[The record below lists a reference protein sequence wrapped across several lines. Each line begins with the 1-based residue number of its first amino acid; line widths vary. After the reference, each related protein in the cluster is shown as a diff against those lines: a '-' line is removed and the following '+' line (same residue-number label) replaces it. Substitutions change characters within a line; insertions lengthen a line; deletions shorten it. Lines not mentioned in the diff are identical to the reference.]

1 MTPETSST
9 SALPLPH
16 SPAWSHPTF
25 HMGTLDIDDLTLAE
39 AVDAIVALARSGQGG
54 TVLTP
59 NTDHVVLA
67 EHDARLRD
75 AYAGASLSLVD
86 GTPLLWLSRLLGP
99 RLREKVSGSDLVFP
113 LMERAAAEG
122 LRVYLLGGAPGV
134 AERAAERLRQRLPA
148 LQIVGTDA
156 PAIGLEAEA
165 LCPTDAL
172 ARVNAARPELVLVAL
187 GCPKQEIF
195 MRTSAAALRPA
206 VLLGIGA
213 SLDFLAGTAHRA
225 PPWVSAAGLEWLYR
239 LGQEPRRLWRRYLV
253 RDPEMLAIAAREAL
267 RRARR
272 QPGAPEAPTPETRV
286 LLVGDDLPEDLEA
299 ELRLPGVC
307 WQRRSALAGP
317 LPPAASIAA
326 EPGHVL
332 LALGPDAALRERG
345 LPEPLLRQARDLVRG
360 FADRDPA
367 PAVVVCAIPPSPRDD
382 PRLQQSIVLANRGLR
397 ALAEE
402 RGLGWLDLHGLLR
415 DDHTPTPRLDPRFGG
430 DGEQLNGRAHRLFRD
445 AVAAELGQRTP
456 RFVVDAA
463 RDAEAVARDALVHAR
478 RHAGEQAWRRGLFA
492 RELDPSR
499 DRVAL
504 LFFGDVE
511 RDTWIH
517 GDRAAR
523 RLARQVRH
531 ALTHR
536 HRISGF
542 TVAFQALCR
551 ALSRAGF
558 RVVVDDYAL
567 ARANPHFPVGVAGYP
582 HILDD
587 WTLPNPLVLGPGLFD
602 HPAQAL
608 HLLNDPRVRAYL
620 TPEGWMRDLFG
631 GPLGDLC
638 LPWHAGVDLEAW
650 ASCRAAPKDVDAL
663 VYVKF
668 LWDREGGRRTLLAPI
683 LAELARR
690 GLRVQVIRYG
700 DYEPGQ
706 YRVLLRRSRAMVFL
720 SDHETQGIATAEAMA
735 CDVPIL
741 AWDQGQWLDP
751 IRLRY
756 GDGHV
761 PASSVPYF
769 DPTCGE
775 RFRSAA
781 DFAPALERF
790 LRALPDYAPRAF
802 VARRLSLD
810 ASARLYEAALARA
823 AGLPG
828 MAPWEGA
835 SAWPS

>member
-1 MTPETSST
+1 VTLQTT
-9 SALPLPH
+9 SAAPLPLPH
-16 SPAWSHPTF
+16 APGWSHPTF
-25 HMGTLDIDDLTLAE
+25 HLGTLDVDDLTLAE
-39 AVDAIVALARSGQGG
+39 ALDAIVTLVRAGQGG

-86 GTPLLWLSRLLGP
+86 GTPLLWASRLLGP

-113 LMERAAAEG
+113 LMQRAAADG

-134 AERAAERLRQRLPA
+134 AERAAEQLRDKLPS
-148 LQIVGTDA
+148 LRIVGTDA
-156 PAIGLEAEA
+156 PDVGLEGEA
-165 LCPTDAL
+165 LQPKEAL
-172 ARVNAARPELVLVAL
+172 ARVNAARPDLVLVAL

-195 MRTSAAALRPA
+195 MRTAAAALRPA

-253 RDPEMLAIAAREAL
+253 RDPELLAIAAREVV

-272 QPGAPEAPTPETRV
+272 AKSASPPLPPETRV
-286 LLVGDDLPEDLEA
+286 LLVGDHFPADLEA
-299 ELRLPGVC
+299 QLELPGVL
-307 WQRRSALAGP
+307 WQRRSVLAGT
-317 LPPAASIAA
+317 LPPAASITA
-326 EPGHVL
+326 EPTHIIVALAPDDALRATGQPETALTKAREL
-332 LALGPDAALRERG
+332 LAGLAERS
-345 LPEPLLRQARDLVRG
+345 PRPS
-360 FADRDPA
+360 
-367 PAVVVCAIPPSPRDD
+367 VVVCSIPPPLGDD
-382 PRLQQSIVLANRGLR
+382 PRLEQGIVLANRGLR

-402 RGLGWLDLHGLLR
+402 RGLGWIDLHGMLR
-415 DDHTPTPRLDPRFGG
+415 DDHAPRPCLDPRFA
-430 DGEQLNGRAHRLFRD
+430 DPGEQLSARAYRLLRD

-456 RFVVDAA
+456 RLVSDAA
-463 RDAEAVARDALVHAR
+463 RDAGAVARDALTHAR
-478 RHAGEQAWRRGLFA
+478 TRASERTLHRGLFA
-492 RELDPSR
+492 RELDPTR

-511 RDTWIH
+511 RDTWIR

-542 TVAFQALCR
+542 SVAFQALCR

-558 RVVVDDYAL
+558 RVVVDDYEL
-567 ARANPHFPVGVAGYP
+567 ARANPRFPIGIAGYP

-587 WTLPNPLVLGPGLFD
+587 WALPNPAVLGPGLFD

-608 HLLNDPRVRAYL
+608 HLLKDPRIRAYL
-620 TPEGWMRDLFG
+620 TPEGWMTALFG
-631 GPLGDLC
+631 GTLGELC
-638 LPWHAGVDLEAW
+638 MPWHAGIDLEAW
-650 ASCRAAPKDVDAL
+650 PSFRAAQKDIDVL
-663 VYVKF
+663 VYAKF
-668 LWDREGGRRTLLAPI
+668 LWDRESGRRILLAPL
-683 LAELARR
+683 LAELAAR
-690 GLRVQVIRYG
+690 GQRVHVIRYG
-700 DYEPGQ
+700 DYEPGE
-706 YRVLLRRSRAMVFL
+706 YRVLLRRSRAMVYL
-720 SDHETQGIATAEAMA
+720 CEHETQGIACAEAMA

-741 AWDQGQWLDP
+741 AWDQGEWLDP
-751 IRLRY
+751 VRLRY
-756 GDGHV
+756 GDSHV

-775 RFRSAA
+775 RFQSTA
-781 DFAPALERF
+781 DLGPALERF
-790 LRALPDYAPRAF
+790 LRALPDYAPRTF

-823 AGLPG
+823 AGLAA

-835 SAWPS
+835 PAWPS